1 MAIGTMDEFNSKKKD
16 LENQIAEA
24 EKEAEFIPG
33 TEKLDGLKQDLE
45 RLEKSKASYEDKVEQ
60 AEVTPENQVK
70 QVESLGGNE
79 TVLAE
84 KTAEVD
90 QKIEGVKEETAEKV
104 AVKGE
109 PKGKEAFAKEL
120 EPWNTDLVEKIG
132 DLKNRISMQDEEV
145 VRANENLKRTDLD
158 AEGKKMWE
166 DSRNFWTNQGDA
178 SRRELAESS
187 RQLEKNNEQI
197 RTFDTR
203 NEESANKVENAK
215 RELSDLM
222 KEINTL
228 KLEHKNA
235 VKELRSAEA
244 QKRNSR
250 NEEQEVAR
258 LFSKIQEKQSL
269 VSKAEQK
276 IYGMEDDHQRS
287 FS

>member
-1 MAIGTMDEFNSKKKD
+1 MAMEEFNKKKSD
-16 LENQIAEA
+16 LENQITQAEGEA
-24 EKEAEFIPG
+24 EI
-33 TEKLDGLKQDLE
+33 TLDNSEVIKLKQDLE
-45 RLEKSKASYEDKVEQ
+45 NLEKSKASYEDKAEQ

-120 EPWNTDLVEKIG
+120 EPWNTDLAEKIG
-132 DLKNRISMQDEEV
+132 DLKNRISMQEEEV
-145 VRANENLKRTDLD
+145 ARANENLKRTDLD
-158 AEGKKMWE
+158 AAGKKMWE
-166 DSRNFWTNQGDA
+166 DSRNFWTNQADA
-178 SRRELAESS
+178 SRRELGESN
-187 RQLEKNNEQI
+187 RQLEKNNQQI
-197 RTFDTR
+197 GTFDTR
-203 NEESANKVENAK
+203 KEESANKVENAK
-215 RELSDLM
+215 KELSDLM
-222 KEINTL
+222 KEVGDLT
-228 KLEHKNA
+228 LEHKNA
-235 VKELRSAEA
+235 VKALRSAEA
-244 QKRNSR
+244 EKRNSY
-250 NEEQEVAR
+250 NEEREVAR

-276 IYGMEDDHQRS
+276 VYGTEDDHQRS